1 MILTLKIEGMS
12 CQHCIKALEKEFEKF
27 GFKDFSIEIGMVK
40 FEMDDIKKINTELI
54 SKIIENAGFKLLSTN
69 D

>member
-12 CQHCIKALEKEFEKF
+12 CQHCIKTLEKEFEKF

-40 FEMDDIKKINTELI
+40 FEIDDIKKINTELI